1 MIYRWMILIKEK
13 IGISLECDYF
23 LHKLILEMYIYS
35 RSGREERSSMCITSL
50 SSGQKWTETRSG

>member
-1 MIYRWMILIKEK
+1 MILIKEK

-23 LHKLILEMYIYS
+23 LHKLIFEMYIYS